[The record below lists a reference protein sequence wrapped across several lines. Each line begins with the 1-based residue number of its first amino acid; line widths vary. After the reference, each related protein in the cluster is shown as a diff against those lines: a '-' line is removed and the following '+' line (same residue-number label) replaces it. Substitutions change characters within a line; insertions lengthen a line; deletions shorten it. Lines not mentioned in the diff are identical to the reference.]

1 MTDPNHASFVS
12 PQPARPLRR
21 AKPDACCRQEAL
33 QSVTDGSYGAERCV
47 ELFIDRLE
55 RAE

>member
-1 MTDPNHASFVS
+1 MTYPNQANVVP
-12 PQPARPLRR
+12 PQSAHPLRR
-21 AKPDACCRQEAL
+21 AKPDACCRLEAM
-33 QSVTDGSYGAERCV
+33 QTVTDGAYGAERCV

>member
-1 MTDPNHASFVS
+1 MTYPNQANVVP
-12 PQPARPLRR
+12 PQPAQPLRR
-21 AKPDACCRQEAL
+21 TRPDACCRQEAL
-33 QSVTDGSYGAERCV
+33 QSVTDGAYGAERCV